1 MTVISGMLLRRAR
14 ILTFSTDMRL
24 YARVDP
30 SVKCLSVIFATGD
43 ALLLSAI
50 PYQPIRGWRVF
61 RMAGLLHPV
70 RHPVR
75 PSQVV
80 RHHQAVLAAERGNE
94 PAPGG
99 VGFRG
104 RHQGPVLVPVEMPH
118 SRRGLRHERNALVLG
133 RR

>member
-61 RMAGLLHPV
+61 RMGPHHPGPLLPTPPS
-70 RHPVR
+70 RHTGR
-75 PSQVV
+75 
-80 RHHQAVLAAERGNE
+80 
-94 PAPGG
+94 
-99 VGFRG
+99 RG
-104 RHQGPVLVPVEMPH
+104 RKQDRGHGFVSLPVSKTEKTEH
-118 SRRGLRHERNALVLG
+118 
-133 RR
+133 